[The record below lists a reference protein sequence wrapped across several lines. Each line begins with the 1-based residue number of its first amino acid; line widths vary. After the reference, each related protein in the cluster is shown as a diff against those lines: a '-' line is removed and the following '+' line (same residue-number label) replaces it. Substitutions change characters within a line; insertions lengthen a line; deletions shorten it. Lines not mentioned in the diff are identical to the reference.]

1 MKIEIP
7 DAISLILTLPAQS
20 SGNEGQRKMG
30 ERTLDLLFE
39 YRTLGVDD
47 KEKAFNISM
56 IASILSTVRAF
67 GTVYE
72 RTKDEWAAI
81 EKIKIL
87 KEGLL
92 EVIRNLSP
100 LTRGNYWSKTI
111 VIIMSLGYSLKDMNR
126 ITDALNVSSFNLALA
141 LIVSILALEI
151 ASKSLECLFAI
162 NFQKTYP
169 KRKVEV
175 WKENAR
181 EQYVMIIKKFIDEAL
196 DNYRRHYPGLDDLYG
211 YDITAKNDVKKMKD
225 ELVMKHIYL

>member
-20 SGNEGQRKMG
+20 SSNEGHRKMG
-30 ERTLDLLFE
+30 ERALDLLFE
-39 YRTLGVDD
+39 YKASGADD
-47 KEKAFNISM
+47 KEKAFNVSM

-67 GTVYE
+67 SAVYE

-92 EVIRNLSP
+92 DVIRNLSP
-100 LTRGNYWSKTI
+100 LTKGNYWSKTI
-111 VIIMSLGYSLKDMNR
+111 VIIMSLGYSLKDMDHVS
-126 ITDALNVSSFNLALA
+126 DALKVSSFNLAIA
-141 LIVSILALEI
+141 LVVSILALEI
-151 ASKSLECLFAI
+151 ASKLLECLFAI
-162 NFQKTYP
+162 NFQRTYP
-169 KRKVEV
+169 KKKVEV

-181 EQYVMIIKKFIDEAL
+181 EQYVMLIRKFIDEAL

-211 YDITAKNDVKKMKD
+211 FDITSRSDVKKMKD
-225 ELVMKHIYL
+225 EFILKHIYL